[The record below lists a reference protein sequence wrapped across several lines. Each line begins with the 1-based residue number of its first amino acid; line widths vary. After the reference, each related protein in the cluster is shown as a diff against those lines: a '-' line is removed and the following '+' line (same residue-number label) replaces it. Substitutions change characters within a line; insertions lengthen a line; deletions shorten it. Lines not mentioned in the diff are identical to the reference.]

1 MWEYLFNKVSGRLT
15 KTLLKRDS
23 DTSFVLRISRIF
35 KNIFSVEQLLA
46 AAPEVFSII
55 LGFLSYG
62 VPRVR
67 ILKLTVKV

>member
-23 DTSFVLRISRIF
+23 DTSFVLRIFRIF

-55 LGFLSYG
+55 LGFLSNG
-62 VPRVR
+62 SLEFVS
-67 ILKLTVKV
+67 